1 MLVQLNGSAVFG
13 VDAHLITI
21 EVNVDRGIGY
31 HLVGL
36 PDNAIKTAAL
46 QRHFKTL
53 VMSFL
58 EKKSPLTL
66 PYDTNSTWH
75 SLCVQSHSISS
86 WVKGYTSQFIAIQ
99 P

>member
-36 PDNAIKTAAL
+36 PDNAIKESNYRIAAAL
-46 QRHFKTL
+46 QNIGYKL
-53 VMSFL
+53 P
-58 EKKSPLTL
+58 EKKSPLTWL
-66 PYDTNSTWH
+66 Q
-75 SLCVQSHSISS
+75 LMF
-86 WVKGYTSQFIAIQ
+86 VKRDQLMIYR
-99 P
+99 